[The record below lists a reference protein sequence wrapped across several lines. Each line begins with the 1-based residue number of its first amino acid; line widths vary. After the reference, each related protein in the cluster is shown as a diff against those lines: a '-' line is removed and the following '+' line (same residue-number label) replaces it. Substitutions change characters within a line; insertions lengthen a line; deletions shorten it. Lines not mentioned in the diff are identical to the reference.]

1 MILHIFW
8 RGDPTIA
15 SNSGKNKQKSNFY
28 TQKSIKLHCLKKYSL
43 KNFQEESR
51 ALGVLI
57 RENFASLWIGTVQK
71 GATNYQIYTKGVKF
85 EGRIKGFSAEWENFE
100 EGYFLKH
107 FRGGGGQNLPKV
119 LHSSASFEIFA
130 RFTKKY
136 ISEVISFNSRARIGY
151 NTSCDR
157 VGSGTKLYIAHTG
170 WGQFYSVSGHTF
182 YFK

>member
-1 MILHIFW
+1 MCLLEKILPV
-8 RGDPTIA
+8 RGLA
-15 SNSGKNKQKSNFY
+15 QCK
-28 TQKSIKLHCLKKYSL
+28 
-43 KNFQEESR
+43 
-51 ALGVLI
+51 
-57 RENFASLWIGTVQK
+57 K
-71 GATNYQIYTKGVKF
+71 GATNCQIYTKRVKF
-85 EGRIKGFSAEWENFE
+85 EGRIKGFSAEWENFI

-107 FRGGGGQNLPKV
+107 FPWGKV
-119 LHSSASFEIFA
+119 AKNCQKFYTSASFEIFA

-182 YFK
+182 YFRQFRPRGIFQVAYFNREVSWKSQLA

>member
-1 MILHIFW
+1 MIK
-8 RGDPTIA
+8 RSP

-28 TQKSIKLHCLKKYSL
+28 IQKSIKVALLEKIQPN
-43 KNFQEESR
+43 NFQEDSR

-57 RENFASLWIGTVQK
+57 REIFASPRVGTVQK
-71 GATNYQIYTKGVKF
+71 GATNYQIYTKRVKF
-85 EGRIKGFSAEWENFE
+85 EGRIKGFSAEWENFVQ
-100 EGYFLKH
+100 GYFLKH
-107 FRGGGGQNLPKV
+107 FPWGKV
-119 LHSSASFEIFA
+119 AKNCQKFYTSASFEIFA